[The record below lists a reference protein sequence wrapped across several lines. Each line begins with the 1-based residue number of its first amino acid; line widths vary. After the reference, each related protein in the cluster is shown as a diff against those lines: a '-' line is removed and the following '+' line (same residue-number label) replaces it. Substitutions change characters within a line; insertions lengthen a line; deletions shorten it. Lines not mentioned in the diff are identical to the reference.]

1 MKAAF
6 SAAGYSTHP
15 PKDARKAKEQRA
27 GRVEA
32 LRVCVR
38 EFSGAAQPARRAFAD
53 KWPDALLKHGA
64 DACCTCK
71 RLGYGATHCRATGQG
86 CSGHGPVAVWVSK
99 AGELCWCE
107 GPSVEYHFP
116 VGCHVQCAKVSGT
129 VAAFDEATGQHTVRL
144 DSDGTFQTHY
154 LAYYFKQCS
163 PPLGSVTYPDGVQ
176 VCCCGKPSPEEAAK
190 AAVEAAV
197 AAEKAFSVLRSRK
210 GGSVLAAS
218 AVEACLRSMTPR
230 RRQGRPACQ
239 RRRARP
245 QARAMSPPSRIRR
258 FLRRRRL

>member
-1 MKAAF
+1 
-6 SAAGYSTHP
+6 
-15 PKDARKAKEQRA
+15 
-27 GRVEA
+27 
-32 LRVCVR
+32 
-38 EFSGAAQPARRAFAD
+38 
-53 KWPDALLKHGA
+53 
-64 DACCTCK
+64 
-71 RLGYGATHCRATGQG
+71 
-86 CSGHGPVAVWVSK
+86 
-99 AGELCWCE
+99 
-107 GPSVEYHFP
+107 
-116 VGCHVQCAKVSGT
+116 VSGT